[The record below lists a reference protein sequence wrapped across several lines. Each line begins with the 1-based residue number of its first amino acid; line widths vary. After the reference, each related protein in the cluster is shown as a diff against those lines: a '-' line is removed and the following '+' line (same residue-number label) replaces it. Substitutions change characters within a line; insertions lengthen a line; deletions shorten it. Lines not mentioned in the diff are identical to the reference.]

1 MTGVQT
7 CALPILTAAFKII
20 LGDPHVQGIFVN
32 IFGGIMDCNVI
43 ATGIV
48 AAVRETGLKLP
59 LVVRL
64 EGNNV
69 TAGKQTLAESG
80 LTIVSGDTMADAAQ
94 KVVKAVK
101 K

>member
-1 MTGVQT
+1 MAA
-7 CALPILTAAFKII
+7 CADKRTQVTAAFGII
-20 LGDPHVQGIFVN
+20 LSDPNVKGIMVN
-32 IFGGIMDCNVI
+32 IFGGIMDCNII

-69 TAGKQTLAESG
+69 QAY
-80 LTIVSGDTMADAAQ
+80 
-94 KVVKAVK
+94 
-101 K
+101 